1 MARNA
6 TIAHDAIAIP
16 ACRVF
21 PILPILPVLPFLPIP
36 PRAYTVTRRGRVPR
50 LQKGGM
56 AAAADPDVA
65 YVFNYLDR
73 NNIGFAA
80 LTMNREIGLTATAFG
95 RGAGMLFVGYC
106 FLEVPSNMV
115 LYRVGARKWL
125 ARIMITWG
133 LVSAAT
139 IFVTGA
145 WSFYLLRF
153 LLGAAEAGF
162 FPGVAF
168 YISHWFPADYR
179 TRVVA
184 WFMVAIPI
192 SSVVGG
198 VLSGALLQM
207 NGILG
212 LAGWKWLFILEG
224 LPVTVLGLVVL
235 RVLTERPEDA
245 TWLTDAERARHS
257 CPRRRRGRDTT
268 KSAGCCPRSADVRVL
283 ILAAVQF
290 GFLVGSYGVGIW
302 LPQIVKQGQ
311 LSNFEVGLVT
321 SGVYA
326 FASIAMIL
334 WANHVDRGG
343 NKVAEPGARVSRVG
357 HRPCRRD
364 CRDELLGVG
373 GVADRVAGR
382 HQRRSRHLLY
392 DSHAVSDG
400 HRAGGRAGVRQLDWH
415 RRRLRRAADHGM
427 ARGSDG
433 IVLSRARRAG
443 RVSVRL
449 GGRGVVAEIFRQAR
463 LTDDRLSSSPTM
475 AKEYLGNLELMVLL
489 SLIRVGDQA
498 YGVPISRE
506 IERRTGRDVALGS
519 VYAAL
524 DRLERKGFVS
534 SVLGDPTPERGGRA
548 KRYFQIT
555 AKGVREVRDAQR
567 MLTNMWRNLSVLQG
581 ELA

>member
-1 MARNA
+1 ML
-6 TIAHDAIAIP
+6 T
-16 ACRVF
+16 F
-21 PILPILPVLPFLPIP
+21 LPILPLPPLPAHAGSPYRVARVDESRVFAKVAWRVLPLLTI
-36 PRAYTVTRRGRVPR
+36 
-50 LQKGGM
+50 
-56 AAAADPDVA
+56 A

-212 LAGWKWLFILEG
+212 LAGWKWLFVLEG

-235 RVLTERPEDA
+235 RVLTERPEEA
-245 TWLTDAERARHS
+245 TWLTDAERAVIRSRVAGEVRHNEVRNLL
-257 CPRRRRGRDTT
+257 PALT
-268 KSAGCCPRSADVRVL
+268 DVRVL

-311 LSNFEVGLVT
+311 LSNFEVGMVT

-326 FASIAMIL
+326 FASIAMIA
-334 WANHVDRGG
+334 WAYHVDRGG
-343 NKVAEPGARVSRVG
+343 NKVVNLALACLLSGIGLVGAIVATNFWVSVAWRTVSLAGINGARGIFFTIPMRFLTG
-357 HRPCRRD
+357 MA
-364 CRDELLGVG
+364 L
-373 GVADRVAGR
+373 
-382 HQRRSRHLLY
+382 
-392 DSHAVSDG
+392 
-400 HRAGGRAGVRQLDWH
+400 AGGLAFINSIGTAG
-415 RRRLRRAADHGM
+415 G
-427 ARGSDG
+427 
-433 IVLSRARRAG
+433 
-443 RVSVRL
+443 
-449 GGRGVVAEIFRQAR
+449 F
-463 LTDDRLSSSPTM
+463 
-475 AKEYLGNLELMVLL
+475 
-489 SLIRVGDQA
+489 VGPQIMGWLVD
-498 YGVPISRE
+498 
-506 IERRTGRDVALGS
+506 RTGSFSAGLGALAGFLFASAGAAWSLRFFVKRD
-519 VYAAL
+519 
-524 DRLERKGFVS
+524 
-534 SVLGDPTPERGGRA
+534 
-548 KRYFQIT
+548 
-555 AKGVREVRDAQR
+555 
-567 MLTNMWRNLSVLQG
+567 
-581 ELA
+581 

>member
-1 MARNA
+1 V
-6 TIAHDAIAIP
+6 DES
-16 ACRVF
+16 RVF
-21 PILPILPVLPFLPIP
+21 AKVAWRLLPILILS
-36 PRAYTVTRRGRVPR
+36 
-50 LQKGGM
+50 
-56 AAAADPDVA
+56 

-80 LTMNREIGLTATAFG
+80 LTMNREIGLTATEFG

-106 FLEVPSNMV
+106 FLEVPSNMI

-168 YISHWFPADYR
+168 YVGHWFPAEYR

-198 VLSGALLQM
+198 ALSGALLQM
-207 NGILG
+207 DGLLG

-224 LPVTVLGLVVL
+224 LPVTVLGLAVL

-245 TWLTDAERARHS
+245 TWLTEAERALVRARVAGEVKHNEVRS
-257 CPRRRRGRDTT
+257 LLPALRD
-268 KSAGCCPRSADVRVL
+268 ARVL

-302 LPQIVKQGQ
+302 LPQIVKEGQ

-326 FASIAMIL
+326 FASIAMIA
-334 WANHVDRGG
+334 WAYHVDRGG
-343 NKVAEPGARVSRVG
+343 NKVVNLALACLVAGIGLVGAIVATSFWMSVAWLTVSLAGINGARGIFFTIPMRFLTGIALAGGLAFVNSIGTAGGFVG
-357 HRPCRRD
+357 PQIMGW
-364 CRDELLGVG
+364 L
-373 GVADRVAGR
+373 ADRTGSFSAG
-382 HQRRSRHLLY
+382 L
-392 DSHAVSDG
+392 
-400 HRAGGRAGVRQLDWH
+400 
-415 RRRLRRAADHGM
+415 
-427 ARGSDG
+427 
-433 IVLSRARRAG
+433 
-443 RVSVRL
+443 
-449 GGRGVVAEIFRQAR
+449 
-463 LTDDRLSSSPTM
+463 
-475 AKEYLGNLELMVLL
+475 
-489 SLIRVGDQA
+489 
-498 YGVPISRE
+498 
-506 IERRTGRDVALGS
+506 
-519 VYAAL
+519 AAL
-524 DRLERKGFVS
+524 AGFLFASAAAAWSLKLFV
-534 SVLGDPTPERGGRA
+534 
-548 KRYFQIT
+548 KR
-555 AKGVREVRDAQR
+555 D
-567 MLTNMWRNLSVLQG
+567 
-581 ELA
+581 

>member
-1 MARNA
+1 V
-6 TIAHDAIAIP
+6 DES
-16 ACRVF
+16 RVF
-21 PILPILPVLPFLPIP
+21 AKVAWRLLPILIL
-36 PRAYTVTRRGRVPR
+36 
-50 LQKGGM
+50 
-56 AAAADPDVA
+56 A

-80 LTMNREIGLTATAFG
+80 LTMNREIGLTATEFG

-106 FLEVPSNMV
+106 FLELPSNMI
-115 LYRVGARKWL
+115 LYRVGARRWL

-168 YISHWFPADYR
+168 YLGHWFPAEYR

-198 VLSGALLQM
+198 TLSGALLQM
-207 NGILG
+207 DGIFG
-212 LAGWKWLFILEG
+212 LAGWKWMFVLEG
-224 LPVTVLGLVVL
+224 LPVTVLGFVVL

-245 TWLTDAERARHS
+245 RWLTEAERTLVRARV
-257 CPRRRRGRDTT
+257 
-268 KSAGCCPRSADVRVL
+268 AGEVKHNEVRSLLPALADPRVL

-326 FASIAMIL
+326 IASIAMIL

-343 NKVAEPGARVSRVG
+343 SKVINLALACLVAGIGLVGAIVTTSFWVSIACLTVSLAGINGARGIFFTIPMRFLTG
-357 HRPCRRD
+357 IA
-364 CRDELLGVG
+364 L
-373 GVADRVAGR
+373 
-382 HQRRSRHLLY
+382 
-392 DSHAVSDG
+392 
-400 HRAGGRAGVRQLDWH
+400 AGGLAFVNSIGTAG
-415 RRRLRRAADHGM
+415 
-427 ARGSDG
+427 
-433 IVLSRARRAG
+433 
-443 RVSVRL
+443 
-449 GGRGVVAEIFRQAR
+449 
-463 LTDDRLSSSPTM
+463 
-475 AKEYLGNLELMVLL
+475 
-489 SLIRVGDQA
+489 
-498 YGVPISRE
+498 
-506 IERRTGRDVALGS
+506 
-519 VYAAL
+519 
-524 DRLERKGFVS
+524 GFVGPQIMGWLVDETGS
-534 SVLGDPTPERGGRA
+534 FSAGLGALAGFLFA
-548 KRYFQIT
+548 SAVAAWSLKFFVKR
-555 AKGVREVRDAQR
+555 D
-567 MLTNMWRNLSVLQG
+567 
-581 ELA
+581 